1 MKICITS
8 QGDNL
13 ESLVDPRFGRCNY
26 FIIYDTDNDSFESF
40 PNPNISSPQ
49 GAGITSS
56 QFIVDK
62 GVEFVLTGN
71 VGPNAFSVFQQAQVK
86 VITGLAGLRVKEAI
100 EKFKKGEFASSP
112 SPNVSGHFGMGFG
125 FPQANFAFFGRGM
138 GRGMGGGMGRGMGGF
153 MSPPQPQ
160 AFSKEEELNFLKQQ
174 LNFLKQQIE
183 MIEKRIK
190 EIEK

>member
-49 GAGITSS
+49 GAGIASS
-56 QFIVDK
+56 QFIIDK
-62 GVEFVLTGN
+62 GVEVILTGN
-71 VGPNAFSVFQQAQVK
+71 VGPNAFSVFQQAGVK
-86 VITGLAGLRVKEAI
+86 VVVGLLGMKVKEAI
-100 EKFKKGEFASSP
+100 EKFKKGELNPTF
-112 SPNVSGHFGMGFG
+112 SPNVSGHFGTGFG
-125 FPQANFAFFGRGM
+125 FPQANFPFLGRG
-138 GRGMGGGMGRGMGGF
+138 GGRGMGGF
-153 MSPPQPQ
+153 MPTFQPHNL
-160 AFSKEEELNFLKQQ
+160 SKEEELGFLKQQ
-174 LNFLKQQIE
+174 LSFLKQQIE

-190 EIEK
+190 EIEE

>member
-100 EKFKKGEFASSP
+100 EKFKKGEIAPSP

-125 FPQANFAFFGRGM
+125 FPQANFAFFGR
-138 GRGMGGGMGRGMGGF
+138 GMGRGMGGF

-183 MIEKRIK
+183 MIEKRIE